1 MTSWTN
7 ATPQATPAGV
17 ILRQRTLD
25 AHVDRWL
32 APPSA
37 PLAGLVER
45 YWALRWAQPA
55 TRGSS
60 LVPQFAVNLTWE
72 VGSGRP
78 GTEGSA
84 VLTGPCTGRFD
95 VTLVG
100 HGRVVGVKFVL
111 GAVAALTGTPASAL
125 TDRTVPAADVLPR
138 AVVDSFV
145 AAASDHEEDAPARLA
160 ALEDAVAGLLPV
172 PDEPGWRSA
181 RAAVELARRPDVVRV
196 EQLAEATGQT
206 VRGLQRL
213 FDRWVGVPPKQVIT
227 RLRLQDAVAALESD
241 EPEALGDLAHRL
253 GFFDQAHLTREFT
266 RFVGTPPAR
275 YLREQPTP

>member
-78 GTEGSA
+78 STDGRA
-84 VLTGPCTGRFD
+84 VLTGPSTGRFD
-95 VTLVG
+95 VALTGRG
-100 HGRVVGVKFVL
+100 HVIGAKFII
-111 GAVAALTGTPASAL
+111 GALTALTGTPASAL
-125 TDRTVPAADVLPR
+125 TDRTVDARTLLPG
-138 AVVDSFV
+138 AVVDAFV
-145 AAASDHEEDAPARLA
+145 AAASGHDPGAPDQVQALDA
-160 ALEDAVAGLLPV
+160 ALAPLLPA
-172 PDEPGWRSA
+172 PEHPGWDAA
-181 RAAVELARRPDVVRV
+181 RAALGWAATPQIVRV
-196 EQLAEATGQT
+196 EQVAEATGQT

-241 EPEALGDLAHRL
+241 EPEPLGDLAHRL